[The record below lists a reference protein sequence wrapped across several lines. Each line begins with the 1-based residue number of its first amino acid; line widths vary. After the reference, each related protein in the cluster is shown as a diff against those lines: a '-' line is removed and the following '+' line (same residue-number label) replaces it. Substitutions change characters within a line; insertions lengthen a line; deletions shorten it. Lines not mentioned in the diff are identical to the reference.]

1 MASTTSSQ
9 QLFGEDSSDDEDVG
23 SYFVLARDDDGPPRF
38 GRAFLAHRARVA
50 GLAPDYE
57 ADDPRPAWSTAVLG
71 RRILTAETLEEAQ
84 AHARAAVAAAAPP
97 RGRRRDRP
105 ERRERS
111 RSPAKLPRGDPAA
124 PGGRRPGAFERRE
137 PPATLP
143 PPRDPPRWRAAVTA
157 PAPAPAR
164 VATIQARPVVAKV
177 KRRTK
182 GFDLEGVAGAK
193 KPRAVPP
200 PYSAVVPRPRSPT
213 PEPESPPTQPVRKR
227 HKGASAAAVDRA
239 RKLREELD
247 EGSPRLAA
255 PTYAPGNGTPFRPP
269 NGHANGANG
278 FSESDLA
285 LL

>member
-1 MASTTSSQ
+1 M
-9 QLFGEDSSDDEDVG
+9 
-23 SYFVLARDDDGPPRF
+23 
-38 GRAFLAHRARVA
+38 
-50 GLAPDYE
+50 
-57 ADDPRPAWSTAVLG
+57 
-71 RRILTAETLEEAQ
+71 
-84 AHARAAVAAAAPP
+84 HARAAVAAAAPP

-111 RSPAKLPRGDPAA
+111 RSPAKLPRDA

-137 PPATLP
+137 PPATL

-164 VATIQARPVVAKV
+164 VATIAARPVVAKV

-239 RKLREELD
+239 KKLRAELD

-255 PTYAPGNGTPFRPP
+255 PTYAPGNGTPFRAPAP
-269 NGHANGANG
+269 NGHANGTNG

>member
-1 MASTTSSQ
+1 MASTSQ

-23 SYFVLARDDDGPPRF
+23 SYFVLDRDDDGPPRF
-38 GRAFLAHRARVA
+38 GRAFLAHRARAA

-57 ADDPRPAWSTAVLG
+57 ADDPAPARSVAHLG
-71 RRILTAETLEEAQ
+71 RRILAAETLEEAQ
-84 AHARAAVAAAAPP
+84 VHARAAVAAAAPP
-97 RGRRRDRP
+97 RGRRRDASA
-105 ERRERS
+105 RRERS
-111 RSPAKLPRGDPAA
+111 RSPAKLPRDPAA

-137 PPATLP
+137 SPATLP
-143 PPRDPPRWRAAVTA
+143 PQRDPPRWRAAVTA

-213 PEPESPPTQPVRKR
+213 PEPESPPTHPVRKR

-269 NGHANGANG
+269 GPNGHANGANG

>member
-1 MASTTSSQ
+1 MASTSQ

-38 GRAFLAHRARVA
+38 GRAFLAHRARTA
-50 GLAPDYE
+50 GLAPDFD
-57 ADDPRPAWSTAVLG
+57 ADDPAPARSIASLG
-71 RRILTAETLEEAQ
+71 RRILAAETLEEAQ
-84 AHARAAVAAAAPP
+84 VHARAAVAAAAPP
-97 RGRRRDRP
+97 RGRRRA

-111 RSPAKLPRGDPAA
+111 RSPAKLPRDPAA

-137 PPATLP
+137 SPTLP

-213 PEPESPPTQPVRKR
+213 PEPESPPTHPVRKR

-269 NGHANGANG
+269 GPNGHANGANG

>member
-1 MASTTSSQ
+1 MASTSSQ

-38 GRAFLAHRARVA
+38 GRAFLAHRARTA
-50 GLAPDYE
+50 GLAPDFD
-57 ADDPRPAWSTAVLG
+57 ADDPAPARSIASLG
-71 RRILTAETLEEAQ
+71 RRILAAETLEEAQ

-111 RSPAKLPRGDPAA
+111 RSPAKLPRDPAA

-143 PPRDPPRWRAAVTA
+143 PPPRWRAAVTA

-164 VATIQARPVVAKV
+164 VATIAARPVVAKV

>member
-1 MASTTSSQ
+1 MASTSSQ

-38 GRAFLAHRARVA
+38 GRAFLAHRARTA

-57 ADDPRPAWSTAVLG
+57 ADDPAPCRSIASLG
-71 RRILTAETLEEAQ
+71 RRILAADSLEEAQ

-111 RSPAKLPRGDPAA
+111 RSPAKLPRDPAA

-164 VATIQARPVVAKV
+164 VATIAARPVVAKV

-213 PEPESPPTQPVRKR
+213 PEPESPPTHPVRKR

>member
-1 MASTTSSQ
+1 MSTS

-23 SYFVLARDDDGPPRF
+23 SYFFLARDDDGPPRF
-38 GRAFLAHRARVA
+38 GRAFLAHRARTA

-57 ADDPRPAWSTAVLG
+57 ADDPAPARSIASLG
-71 RRILTAETLEEAQ
+71 RRVLAADSLEEAQ

-97 RGRRRDRP
+97 CGRRRDRP

-111 RSPAKLPRGDPAA
+111 RSPAKLPRGAPAA
-124 PGGRRPGAFERRE
+124 TGGRRPGAFERRE
-137 PPATLP
+137 PPATL

-164 VATIQARPVVAKV
+164 VATIAPRPVVAKV

-239 RKLREELD
+239 KKLRAELD